1 MTNTS
6 EKTRAAALAFLEAV
20 ARHFYKNPMSQMP
33 EFINDA
39 GLTLLNAVEMDEA
52 EAEKMRAAITSIT
65 NELELVHFELEDT
78 HQAMRFNL
86 KKNPIV
92 ELDS

>member
-20 ARHFYKNPMSQMP
+20 AHHFLNTEKQMP
-33 EFINDA
+33 EAICDA
-39 GLTLLNAVEMDEA
+39 GIALLEAVHTDEA
-52 EAEKMRAAITSIT
+52 EAEKMRDAITSIT
-65 NELELVHFELEDT
+65 DELELVHFELEDT